1 MLLRTIENF
10 GKFSLTFGQLDADRR
25 VDRNSHM
32 TDIRMSN
39 EHSLSIG
46 QILSS
51 TRWRFRCC
59 CCCRQWSIVIM
70 MWQVLVKV
78 VLDELCGWCWWGECY
93 GMRDWGSGLANDNKI
108 GIQQSDRT
116 SQLNNSTTRFV
127 SQSFKFAH
135 QQITIGNSAHC
146 ARQTILLWHNID
158 SIINAARTELL
169 KSKYCLPI
177 RFVRFQIHSDMLV
190 IADCVAH

>member
-1 MLLRTIENF
+1 MWLRTIENF
-10 GKFSLTFGQLDADRR
+10 GKFSLVFGQLDADRR

-51 TRWRFRCC
+51 TRWRFRGCC
-59 CCCRQWSIVIM
+59 CCCLWSIVIM

-78 VLDELCGWCWWGECY
+78 VRDELCGGCWYGECY

-108 GIQQSDRT
+108 GNQRA
-116 SQLNNSTTRFV
+116 NSTT
-127 SQSFKFAH
+127 
-135 QQITIGNSAHC
+135 QQLNHSIRLATSA
-146 ARQTILLWHNID
+146 I
-158 SIINAARTELL
+158 
-169 KSKYCLPI
+169 
-177 RFVRFQIHSDMLV
+177 FQICSSANCNWKFSSLRSSNNP
-190 IADCVAH
+190 ALA